1 VAARNGPG
9 YDRQRMDAAEQK
21 IPGKSGKGT
30 PAVVAAVVLF
40 VVVAA
45 GWAAWQLRGEESR
58 QASRVQEKAF
68 AVTPVARPG
77 PAPAVLGTTVE
88 GKPFTLAEARGQ
100 VVFVNFWATWCPPC
114 RDEMPSMLQLG
125 RDLAARHPGKFRMVA
140 VTVDDGW
147 PEVLKFFDGKLPSGI
162 DVVHDPEQKA
172 TRDYYCQ
179 ARGACPESFKF
190 PETYVVDASGKLVSY
205 VVGPRDWNDPAARAF
220 LERLIP

>member
-1 VAARNGPG
+1 
-9 YDRQRMDAAEQK
+9 MDAAEQK
-21 IPGKSGKGT
+21 TPRKSGKGT
-30 PAVVAAVVLF
+30 PAVIAAVVLF
-40 VVVAA
+40 VAVAA
-45 GWAAWQLRGEESR
+45 GWTGFQLWVEGSR
-58 QASRVQEKAF
+58 QASRAQEKAF
-68 AVTPVARPG
+68 AVTPVARPV

-88 GKPFTLAEARGQ
+88 GRPFTLAEARGQ

-172 TRDYYCQ
+172 TRDYYCL

-190 PETYVVDASGKLVSY
+190 PETYVVDASGKLISY

>member
-1 VAARNGPG
+1 
-9 YDRQRMDAAEQK
+9 MDAAEQK
-21 IPGKSGKGT
+21 TPRKSGKGT
-30 PAVVAAVVLF
+30 PAVIAAVVLF
-40 VVVAA
+40 VAVAA
-45 GWAAWQLRGEESR
+45 GWTGFQLWVEGSR
-58 QASRVQEKAF
+58 QASRAQEKAF
-68 AVTPVARPG
+68 AVTPVARPV

-88 GKPFTLAEARGQ
+88 GRPFTLAEARGQ

-172 TRDYYCQ
+172 TRDYYCL

-190 PETYVVDASGKLVSY
+190 PETYVVDASGKLISY
-205 VVGPRDWNDPAARAF
+205 VVGPRAWNDPAARAF